1 MTISTKAGKIGKF
14 AAAALL
20 TGAALSGLAGC
31 VGTDAS
37 APARNAAQAPVAHR
51 PNVLVILVDD
61 LDWADVSTY
70 GRNDVPTP
78 NIDRIARTGVGFSD
92 GYVAASVCAVS
103 RAGLLTGKMPQTF
116 GFTYNINDEGDEGAG
131 LPLDQLTLAERLKP
145 MGYRTGAFGKWH
157 LGADRQF
164 YPTNRG
170 FDEFYGF
177 LAGET
182 VFVDPRTPGIV
193 TTPTKAD
200 KYPLTERKRNG
211 ITVEGPGAR
220 PVNDFDKYM
229 TDEITRR
236 AVEFVDRSAAKP
248 GQPFFG
254 YVAYNAPHWPLQV
267 PQKWYDRFAHIKDPV
282 RRTYVAMIAAMD
294 DGVGQILDRLEATG
308 QRDNTIVVF
317 LSDNGCPVQFGFCN
331 PAHPFGTG
339 KFTYI
344 EGGVRVPFAMSW
356 PRGLRPAGIVDTPVS
371 AIDIVPTVLHA
382 AAPRSVLPQDLHGV
396 DLVQTV
402 VSPPKEP
409 RTLVWGQEPVYA
421 ARRGSMKVWISQDRK
436 QSYLYD
442 LSKDPA
448 ELTDL
453 SSRDAAS
460 KASLAAAIES
470 WRSGLPK
477 PLWKLHMTRTGTF
490 FEGRETQ
497 IVY

>member
-1 MTISTKAGKIGKF
+1 MMRKTRLL
-14 AAAALL
+14 AAATLL
-20 TGAALSGLAGC
+20 AGAATSGLAGC
-31 VGTDAS
+31 ANPGAS
-37 APARNAAQAPVAHR
+37 LPTAEAAQAPVAHQ

-78 NIDRIARTGVGFSD
+78 NIDRIARTGVGFSS

-145 MGYRTGAFGKWH
+145 MGYHTGAFGKWH

-182 VFVDPRTPGIV
+182 VFVDPKTPGIV

-200 KYPLTERKRNG
+200 KYPLNERKRNG
-211 ITVEGPGAR
+211 ITVEGPNAT

-236 AVEFVDRSAAKP
+236 AVDFIDRSANGS

-294 DGVGQILDRLEATG
+294 DGVGQILDKLEAKG
-308 QRDNTIVVF
+308 LRDDTIVVF

-339 KFTYI
+339 KFTYL
-344 EGGVRVPFAMSW
+344 EGGVRVPFALSW
-356 PRGLRPAGIVDTPVS
+356 PRGLKPSGIVDTPVS
-371 AIDIVPTVLHA
+371 SVDIVPTVLHA
-382 AAPRSVLPQDLHGV
+382 IAPHSALPGGLHGI
-396 DLVQTV
+396 DLVTTV
-402 VSPPKEP
+402 KTPPKTP
-409 RTLVWGQEPVYA
+409 RTLIWGQEPVYA
-421 ARRGSMKVWISQDRK
+421 ARKGAMKVWISQDRK
-436 QSYLYD
+436 QSYLYNID
-442 LSKDPA
+442 KDPA
-448 ELTDL
+448 ELADL
-453 SSRDAAS
+453 SAQDPAS
-460 KASLAAAIES
+460 KAALSQAIEN
-470 WRSGLPK
+470 WRASLPA
-477 PLWKLHMTRTGTF
+477 PLWKLHMTRSGMF
-490 FEGRETQ
+490 NGRETQ